1 LTAMSL
7 LLSAESVTSEQNCQE
22 NSRGE
27 INFKF
32 KLDMLTSLGVHAIAN
47 DLIRQLGV
55 EAGANQ
61 KNHYGWA
68 GREICNQKMIGARQ
82 SI

>member
-1 LTAMSL
+1 MSL
-7 LLSAESVTSEQNCQE
+7 LLSAESVTSERNCQE

-47 DLIRQLGV
+47 DLIPQLGV
-55 EAGANQ
+55 EAGAN
-61 KNHYGWA
+61 
-68 GREICNQKMIGARQ
+68 
-82 SI
+82 

>member
-1 LTAMSL
+1 MSL
-7 LLSAESVTSEQNCQE
+7 LLSAESVTSERNCQE